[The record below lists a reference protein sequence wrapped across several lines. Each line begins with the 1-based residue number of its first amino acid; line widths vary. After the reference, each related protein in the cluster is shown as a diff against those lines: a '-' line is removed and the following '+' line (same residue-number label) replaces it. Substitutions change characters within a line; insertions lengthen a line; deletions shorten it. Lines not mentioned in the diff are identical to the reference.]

1 MGIEPTED
9 ASQRPPP
16 VLKTGPVTRSG
27 SATAAECIGFRRR
40 AGKKKEHGTWRLAL
54 PNSFVPAFAGP
65 SGGAVHAS
73 PDLAR
78 RRRYLFGGRRSGG
91 GRGRGSDQS

>member
-27 SATAAECIGFRRR
+27 SATTAKVSRFPPTIQKEQP
-40 AGKKKEHGTWRLAL
+40 AG
-54 PNSFVPAFAGP
+54 
-65 SGGAVHAS
+65 
-73 PDLAR
+73 
-78 RRRYLFGGRRSGG
+78 
-91 GRGRGSDQS
+91 